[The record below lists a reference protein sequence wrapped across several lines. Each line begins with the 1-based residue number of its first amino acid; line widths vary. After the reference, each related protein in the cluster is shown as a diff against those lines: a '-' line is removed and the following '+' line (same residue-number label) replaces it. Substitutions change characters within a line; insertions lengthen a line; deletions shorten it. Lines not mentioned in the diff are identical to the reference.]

1 MQGFEKLVGF
11 TWSPPLP
18 PAPRSHTP
26 LRIRISRLLSES
38 LIHHRNSSRSLTG
51 TKQHGASAVVLRD
64 TPAKDKTIRGVINL
78 LETIMSRLLSIAS
91 CVCSLAALINLFFG
105 LWLFDTEAIDD
116 LALVFTCV
124 FAWLFLSG
132 VYLILARLV
141 EGERHVSH

>member
-1 MQGFEKLVGF
+1 MVS
-11 TWSPPLP
+11 TPPP
-18 PAPRSHTP
+18 CPQNPAPTSDSDFPTAVGVP
-26 LRIRISRLLSES
+26 YPPGAN
-38 LIHHRNSSRSLTG
+38 NSSRSLTG

-91 CVCSLAALINLFFG
+91 CVCSLASLINLFFG
-105 LWLFDTEAIDD
+105 LWLFETKAIDD

-124 FAWLFLSG
+124 FAWLFLSC

-141 EGERHVSH
+141 EGESHVSH